1 MAEKKLK
8 TRIINK
14 HETQE
19 DWEKAVN
26 FIPLL
31 AELIV
36 YDPDSTYT
44 QARLKIGDGKTNVN
58 DLPYVGQ
65 FLEVKELPPI
75 EQANEDIIY
84 FYKDMLF
91 KFNKDAGIYINI
103 TNSTSL
109 EWIILE

>member
-58 DLPYVGQ
+58 DLPYVGH
-65 FLEVKELPPI
+65 LYGTEAPSSNIGV
-75 EQANEDIIY
+75 DG
-84 FYKDMLF
+84 D
-91 KFNKDAGIYINI
+91 IYIQ
-103 TNSTSL
+103 
-109 EWIILE
+109 IIE

>member
-1 MAEKKLK
+1 MVEKKLK

-19 DWEKAVN
+19 DWEAVNFN

-44 QARLKIGDGKTNVN
+44 QARLKIGDGKTNVK

-65 FLEVKELPPI
+65 FLEAKEYVDKAFAKLQPKVLYGTEAPSSNI
-75 EQANEDIIY
+75 GVDG
-84 FYKDMLF
+84 D
-91 KFNKDAGIYINI
+91 IYIQ
-103 TNSTSL
+103 
-109 EWIILE
+109 IIE